1 MIRNL
6 VRPFLVLSAALAL
19 VAVSSCKN
27 RPPEIPQAPTGPVN
41 CYSDKQYPYTVTAT
55 DPNGDNVAVRFDWGD
70 STISDWTDL
79 FSSGDEITSSYAW
92 ADTGTYQVMAQ
103 ARDRKLSESDWSPAL
118 PVQVLP
124 RPEVP
129 AVPIG
134 PVLCFKDTT
143 YTYKSV
149 TTDRFGDSVSIR
161 FGWGYGDTS
170 DWSQFV
176 ASGETVAMSYAWPQI
191 GNNQVKAQARDP
203 GFHST
208 DWSDG
213 LAVKVILRS
222 EPDKPATPEGPYR
235 GGQDSTYEFTSYAT
249 HPQGLPVAIR
259 FDWGDGDT
267 SGWGQFKA
275 AGETTTMS
283 HAWSV
288 PDTCEVRAQA
298 KDTGNA
304 LSSWSDARTIRVR
317 PKDTLRIWRYQI
329 KEGAPTSNYSSPAI
343 GPDGTIYVGSQDNYL
358 YAVNG
363 DGTLKWRF
371 QTGGVV
377 RSSPAIAADG
387 TIYVGS
393 YDNRL
398 YAVNPDG
405 TVKWSYM
412 TGDNIPSS
420 PAIASDGTI
429 IFGSSDYS
437 IRALNPDSTLQ
448 WIYPISGDVYS
459 SPGIASDGT
468 VYCGSYDDHLYA
480 LTSGGT
486 LKWRFATRKDVQSSP
501 AIASDGTVYVGSD
514 DGTIYALN
522 PDSGT
527 IKWGSLTNGDVQ
539 SSPAIAT
546 DGTIYV
552 GSTDKLLYALDPN
565 GTVKWQYATGD
576 KVRSSAAVN
585 ANGTTY
591 FGSDD
596 NYLYALNPDGT
607 LIWQYEAD
615 NDIESSP
622 TIGPDG
628 TIYFVSND
636 GYLYAL
642 KGPSTLAGSS
652 WPKFRHDRKNNGRIG
667 ARQ

>member
-1 MIRNL
+1 MPRT
-6 VRPFLVLSAALAL
+6 L
-19 VAVSSCKN
+19 VAVILVFSVLLVSSCKN
-27 RPPEIPQAPTGPVN
+27 RPPEIPQAPTGPTN
-41 CYSDKQYPYTVTAT
+41 WYPDKQYTCAAVAT
-55 DPNGDNVAVRFDWGD
+55 DPNNDNVAVRFDWGD
-70 STISDWTDL
+70 STVSDWTDW
-79 FSSGDEITSSYAW
+79 SSGGVELTSSHIW
-92 ADTGTYQVMAQ
+92 SDTGTFQVTAQ
-103 ARDRKLSESDWSPAL
+103 ARDRKLAESEWSAAL
-118 PVQVLP
+118 AVEVLP

-129 AVPIG
+129 AVPSG
-134 PVLCFKDTT
+134 PAFCFQDTT

-170 DWSQFV
+170 DWSPFV
-176 ASGETVAMSYAWPQI
+176 ASGETVAVNYAWPRI
-191 GNNQVKAQARDP
+191 GNNQVRAQARDP
-203 GFHST
+203 EFHST
-208 DWSDG
+208 DWSDN
-213 LAVKVILRS
+213 LSVEVVLRRPPNQPS
-222 EPDKPATPEGPYR
+222 APAGPGK
-235 GGQDSTYEFTSYAT
+235 GGQDTLYDFTAYGT
-249 HPQGLPVAIR
+249 HPDGILVAIR

-267 SGWGQFKA
+267 SDWGQFMA
-275 AGETTTMS
+275 SGQPTTMG
-283 HAWSV
+283 HAWAV
-288 PDTCEVRAQA
+288 PDTYGVRAQA

-304 LSSWSDARTIRVR
+304 LSPWSDPHTIIVR

-329 KEGAPTSNYSSPAI
+329 KAGAPTSNYSSPAI

-371 QTGGVV
+371 PTGDVV

-387 TIYVGS
+387 TIYIGS

-405 TVKWSYM
+405 SVKWSYQ
-412 TGDNIPSS
+412 TGGNIPSS
-420 PAIASDGTI
+420 PAIAGDGTI
-429 IFGSSDYS
+429 IFGSSDDS

-448 WIYPISGDVYS
+448 WIYPTSGDVYS
-459 SPGIASDGT
+459 SPAIAADGT
-468 VYCGSYDDHLYA
+468 VYCGSNDDYLYA
-480 LTSGGT
+480 LTSAGV
-486 LKWRFATRKDVQSSP
+486 LKWRFATGKDIQSSP
-501 AIASDGTVYVGSD
+501 AIGSDGTVYVGSD

-527 IKWGSLTNGDVQ
+527 IKWGSLTNGDVPA
-539 SSPAIAT
+539 SPAIAA
-546 DGTIYV
+546 DGSIYV
-552 GSTDKLLYALDPN
+552 GSTDKLLYALDPS
-565 GTVKWQYATGD
+565 GTRKWQYATGD
-576 KVRSSAAVN
+576 KVRSSPAVN
-585 ANGTTY
+585 ANGTIY

-596 NYLYALNPDGT
+596 NFLYALNPDST
-607 LIWQYEAD
+607 LLFQYEVD

-642 KGPSTLAGSS
+642 KGTSTLAGSS

-667 ARQ
+667 AR

>member
-1 MIRNL
+1 VIRNL

-412 TGDNIPSS
+412 TGGNIPSS

-429 IFGSSDYS
+429 IFGSSDDS

>member
-27 RPPEIPQAPTGPVN
+27 RPPEIPQAPTGPTN
-41 CYSDKQYPYTVTAT
+41 WYPDKQYSCAAIAT
-55 DPNGDNVAVRFDWGD
+55 DPNNDNVAVRFDWGD
-70 STISDWTDL
+70 STISDWTDWS
-79 FSSGDEITSSYAW
+79 SSGVAITSSHVW
-92 ADTGTYQVMAQ
+92 SDTGTFQVIAQ
-103 ARDRKLSESDWSPAL
+103 ARDRKLAESEWSAAL
-118 PVQVLP
+118 PVEVLP

-134 PVLCFKDTT
+134 PVFCFKDTT

-170 DWSQFV
+170 DWSPFV
-176 ASGETVAMSYAWPQI
+176 ASGETVAVNYAWPQL

-203 GFHST
+203 ELHST
-208 DWSDG
+208 DWSDD
-213 LAVKVILRS
+213 LAVEVVLRS
-222 EPDKPATPEGPYR
+222 GPDKPATPEGPYR
-235 GGQDSTYEFTSYAT
+235 GGQDSTYDFTSRAA
-249 HPQGLPVAIR
+249 HPQNLPVAIR

-275 AGETTTMS
+275 AGETTTLS

-288 PDTCEVRAQA
+288 PDTYEVRAQA

-329 KEGAPTSNYSSPAI
+329 KAGAPTSNYSSPAI
-343 GPDGTIYVGSQDNYL
+343 GNDGTIYVGSQDSYL

-371 QTGGVV
+371 QTGDVV

-405 TVKWSYM
+405 TVKWSYL
-412 TGDNIPSS
+412 TGGNVPSS
-420 PAIASDGTI
+420 PAIANDGTI
-429 IFGSSDYS
+429 IFGSSDDS

-448 WIYPISGDVYS
+448 WIYPTSGDVYS
-459 SPGIASDGT
+459 SPAIAVDGT
-468 VYCGSYDDHLYA
+468 VYCGSNDDYLYA
-480 LTSGGT
+480 LTSTGV
-486 LKWRFATRKDVQSSP
+486 LKWRFATGKDVQSSP

-539 SSPAIAT
+539 SSPAVAT

-565 GTVKWQYATGD
+565 GTVKWQHATGD
-576 KVRSSAAVN
+576 KVRSSPAVN
-585 ANGTTY
+585 ANGTIY

-596 NYLYALNPDGT
+596 NYLYALNPDDT
-607 LIWQYEAD
+607 LIWQYEVD

-642 KGPSTLAGSS
+642 KGTNTLAGSS

-667 ARQ
+667 AR